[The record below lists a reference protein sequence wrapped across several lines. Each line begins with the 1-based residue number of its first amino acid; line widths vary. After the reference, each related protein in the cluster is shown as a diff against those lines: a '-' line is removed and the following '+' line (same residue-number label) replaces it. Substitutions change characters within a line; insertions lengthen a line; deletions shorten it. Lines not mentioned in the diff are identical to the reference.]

1 MFIDASPNYTD
12 TETYHTIKNPIA
24 FHCYVH
30 KQRNVVSSYTDS
42 THARII
48 DSKFQVSSI
57 QEKLKL
63 DPAPKKLKQAIFAIS
78 SKAIAKSLSNK

>member
-12 TETYHTIKNPIA
+12 TETYHTIKNPIV

-48 DSKFQVSSI
+48 DSEFQASSI
-57 QEKLKL
+57 QGKPKLN
-63 DPAPKKLKQAIFAIS
+63 PAPKKLKQVMFAIS
-78 SKAIAKSLSNK
+78 SNAIAKSLSSK